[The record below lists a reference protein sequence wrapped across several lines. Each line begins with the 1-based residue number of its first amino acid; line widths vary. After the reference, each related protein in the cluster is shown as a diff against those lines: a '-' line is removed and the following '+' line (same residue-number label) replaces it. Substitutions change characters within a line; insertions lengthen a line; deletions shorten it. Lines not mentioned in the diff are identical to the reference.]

1 MMRASCLALCVL
13 FLSSSTPA
21 SATPPEAPPETPT
34 MTPTMTA
41 VSKLVQ
47 NKLLKPLAS
56 KEDERSKFSRARMP
70 PQERRV
76 RVLGAET
83 STDAKG
89 QAFVAFAVDSR
100 HGYVEVD
107 EKNWR
112 KDTITGCVYP
122 GSGEIFITQG
132 EHHRPASML
141 LGKKTK
147 DAPDH
152 VCHPSTVV
160 ADST

>member
-1 MMRASCLALCVL
+1 MMRVSCLALCVL
-13 FLSSSTPA
+13 FLSSTQA
-21 SATPPEAPPETPT
+21 SATPPETP
-34 MTPTMTA
+34 TPTMTA
-41 VSKLVQ
+41 ASKLVQ
-47 NKLLKPLAS
+47 DKLLKPLAS

-100 HGYVEVD
+100 HGYVEVN

-112 KDTITGCVYP
+112 ADTITGCVYP
-122 GSGEIFITQG
+122 GSGEIFIAQG